1 MSGRDLRM
9 FITNHRA
16 EDAEKLVI
24 RIKNG
29 LGSQKYKPI
38 DYEQLQAFVEA
49 KRMACLNTD
58 RKIQKILQAAK
69 TNKENTIIKQHQQAW
84 WQEHSK
90 LLEAREKLE
99 LHLQN
104 FLEVGSFENEFH
116 FEMKKYGILL
126 CRDQEVFKI
135 ATVDPILQ
143 LKRDLKQK
151 QIEMQHYT
159 LQKDGFNSS
168 QILKEVEY
176 VKEQQKTIIDKLEQ
190 ERRTLE
196 EEIKNIEFEKAKEI
210 RHININHF
218 LSMHHRKHSIWMHQN
233 LKEIP
238 PHLDD
243 IPEVLHYLKCPYP
256 GLKASVMQ
264 EFQNLNAKY
273 KSQLEEIN
281 LQLKSAD
288 RNCGWNEEEHWTFQV
303 IADLYSHEIQN
314 RNMLYLDMMMRLL
327 PHKSKQDMIDHWRLW
342 DTFQYKRERWK
353 ILLQSWARDKKDL
366 LTKTMMIFAEA
377 SIAHEAEMIQA
388 YDRQKQQQI
397 CAELNKKVQQMRA
410 QQEEMA
416 RLEAVIAAEKKE
428 REIEQHKKEVEKEMC
443 RRAINKEKIERCHA
457 EKQCR
462 RETLEQRYQQRLEE
476 LKSEIAKQAETDRE
490 RVKYRQELLQTRLQ
504 EKKAI
509 ILKKMQEEEEHQKY
523 LDAYWQKF
531 AVTAEAD
538 PVRMMSN
545 TEASKAR
552 FGFVAQEEVLPQK
565 PLYHLF
571 TYTDKQIVSDPRI
584 RIEHALRE
592 AGLHNTFYAREVLSS
607 IPPARPPRR
616 DMEST
621 IFKD

>member
-151 QIEMQHYT
+151 QIEMQHFT

-196 EEIKNIEFEKAKEI
+196 EEIKNIEFEK
-210 RHININHF
+210 
-218 LSMHHRKHSIWMHQN
+218 
-233 LKEIP
+233 EIP

-243 IPEVLHYLKCPYP
+243 IPEDIHYLKCPYP

-377 SIAHEAEMIQA
+377 CIAHEAEMIQA
-388 YDRQKQQQI
+388 YDRQKQRQI

-443 RRAINKEKIERCHA
+443 HRAINKEKIERCHA

-476 LKSEIAKQAETDRE
+476 LKSEMAKQAETDRE

-538 PVRMMSN
+538 PVRTMSN

-552 FGFVAQEEVLPQK
+552 FGFVAQEEALPQK
-565 PLYHLF
+565 PLYHLC

>member
-29 LGSQKYKPI
+29 LGCQKYKPI

-49 KRMACLNTD
+49 KRMACLDTD
-58 RKIQKILQAAK
+58 HKIQKILQAAK
-69 TNKENTIIKQHQQAW
+69 TNKENTMIKQHQQAW
-84 WQEHSK
+84 WQEHSR

-159 LQKDGFNSS
+159 LQTDGFNSS

-190 ERRTLE
+190 ERWTLE
-196 EEIKNIEFEKAKEI
+196 EEIKNIEFEK
-210 RHININHF
+210 
-218 LSMHHRKHSIWMHQN
+218 
-233 LKEIP
+233 EIP

-243 IPEVLHYLKCPYP
+243 IPEDIHYLKCPYP
-256 GLKASVMQ
+256 GLKVSVMQ

-281 LQLKSAD
+281 LQLQSED

-303 IADLYSHEIQN
+303 IADLYSHETQN
-314 RNMLYLDMMMRLL
+314 RSMLFLDMMMRLL
-327 PHKSKQDMIDHWRLW
+327 PYKSKQDMIEHWRLW
-342 DTFQYKRERWK
+342 DTLQYKRERWK
-353 ILLQSWARDKKDL
+353 ILIQSWARDKKDL

-377 SIAHEAEMIQA
+377 CIVHEAVMIQA
-388 YDRQKQQQI
+388 HDRQKQQQI

-443 RRAINKEKIERCHA
+443 RRAIDKEKVKRCHA
-457 EKQCR
+457 EKQRR
-462 RETLEQRYQQRLEE
+462 RETLEQKYQQRLEE
-476 LKSEIAKQAETDRE
+476 LKSEMAKQAEKDRE

-504 EKKAI
+504 EKKAV

-552 FGFVAQEEVLPQK
+552 FGFIAQEEVLPQK
-565 PLYHLF
+565 PLYHLS

-592 AGLHNTFYAREVLSS
+592 AGLHNTLYAREVLSS

>member
-1 MSGRDLRM
+1 MQFSYTQVSLARVGLYLETS
-9 FITNHRA
+9 FCFYNFPL
-16 EDAEKLVI
+16 EKLVI

-29 LGSQKYKPI
+29 LGCQKYKPI

-49 KRMACLNTD
+49 KRMACLDTD
-58 RKIQKILQAAK
+58 HKIQKILQAAK
-69 TNKENTIIKQHQQAW
+69 TNKENTMIKQHQQAW
-84 WQEHSK
+84 WQEHSR

-159 LQKDGFNSS
+159 LQTDGFNSS

-190 ERRTLE
+190 ERWTLE
-196 EEIKNIEFEKAKEI
+196 EEIKNIEFEK
-210 RHININHF
+210 
-218 LSMHHRKHSIWMHQN
+218 
-233 LKEIP
+233 EIP

-243 IPEVLHYLKCPYP
+243 IPEDIHYLKCPYP
-256 GLKASVMQ
+256 GLKVSVMQ

-281 LQLKSAD
+281 LQLQSED

-303 IADLYSHEIQN
+303 IADLYSHETQN
-314 RNMLYLDMMMRLL
+314 RSMLFLDMMMRLL
-327 PHKSKQDMIDHWRLW
+327 PYKSKQDMIEHWRLW
-342 DTFQYKRERWK
+342 DTLQYKRERWK
-353 ILLQSWARDKKDL
+353 ILIQSWARDKKDL

-377 SIAHEAEMIQA
+377 CIVHEAVMIQA
-388 YDRQKQQQI
+388 HDRQKQQQI
-397 CAELNKKVQQMRA
+397 CAELNKKV
-410 QQEEMA
+410 
-416 RLEAVIAAEKKE
+416 K
-428 REIEQHKKEVEKEMC
+428 
-443 RRAINKEKIERCHA
+443 RCHA
-457 EKQCR
+457 EKQRR
-462 RETLEQRYQQRLEE
+462 RETLEQKYQQRLEE
-476 LKSEIAKQAETDRE
+476 LKSEMAKQAEKDRE

-504 EKKAI
+504 EKKAV

-552 FGFVAQEEVLPQK
+552 FGFIAQEEVLPQK
-565 PLYHLF
+565 PLYHLS

-592 AGLHNTFYAREVLSS
+592 AGLHNTLYAREVLSS

>member
-196 EEIKNIEFEKAKEI
+196 EEIKNIEFE
-210 RHININHF
+210 
-218 LSMHHRKHSIWMHQN
+218 
-233 LKEIP
+233 KEIP

>member
-29 LGSQKYKPI
+29 LGCQKYKPI

-49 KRMACLNTD
+49 KRMACLDTD

-69 TNKENTIIKQHQQAW
+69 TNKENTMIKQHQQAW
-84 WQEHSK
+84 WQEHSG

-196 EEIKNIEFEKAKEI
+196 EEIKNIEFEK
-210 RHININHF
+210 
-218 LSMHHRKHSIWMHQN
+218 
-233 LKEIP
+233 EIP

-243 IPEVLHYLKCPYP
+243 IPEDIHYLKCPYP
-256 GLKASVMQ
+256 GLKVSVMQ

-281 LQLKSAD
+281 LQLKSED
-288 RNCGWNEEEHWTFQV
+288 RNCGWSEEEHWTFQV
-303 IADLYSHEIQN
+303 IADLYSHETQN
-314 RNMLYLDMMMRLL
+314 RSMLFLDMMMRLL
-327 PHKSKQDMIDHWRLW
+327 PHKSKQDMLEHWRLW
-342 DTFQYKRERWK
+342 DTLQYKRERWK
-353 ILLQSWARDKKDL
+353 ILIQSWARDKKDL

-377 SIAHEAEMIQA
+377 CIVHEAEMIQA
-388 YDRQKQQQI
+388 HDRQKQQQI

-410 QQEEMA
+410 QQEEMG

-443 RRAINKEKIERCHA
+443 RRAIDKEKVKRCHA
-457 EKQCR
+457 EKQRR
-462 RETLEQRYQQRLEE
+462 RETLEQKYQQRLEE
-476 LKSEIAKQAETDRE
+476 LKSEMAKQAEKDRE

-504 EKKAI
+504 EKKAV

-531 AVTAEAD
+531 AVIAEAD

-552 FGFVAQEEVLPQK
+552 FGFIAQEEVLPQK
-565 PLYHLF
+565 PLYHLS

-592 AGLHNTFYAREVLSS
+592 AGLHNTVYAREVLSS